1 MPPFSK
7 DLTTLPSTSAT
18 IRVNRALLFWR
29 TEGEF
34 GNRWTRVRIG
44 GDAVGP
50 CLVKIQRIVVVF
62 SLVTYL
68 FFSFLGA
75 TTLIEK
81 FGVTLVIAAGNDGQ
95 NACKSSPGRVKSALT
110 IGASCVGADPEF
122 CGGPVD
128 SVASWSSFGNC
139 VDLYA
144 PGDYV
149 LSGT

>member
-7 DLTTLPSTSAT
+7 DLTTLRNTSAT
-18 IRVNRALLFWR
+18 TRVNRASSFWR

-44 GDAVGP
+44 GHAVGP
-50 CLVKIQRIVVVF
+50 CLVKIQRVVVVF
-62 SLVTYL
+62 LTLYVL
-68 FFSFLGA
+68 IFSFLGA